1 AAVSRRGKL
10 QPQRVVLAGAGR
22 GGGAAQFAAA
32 KRALAG
38 AAGRCSPE
46 SACVPGD
53 KQPSGAV
60 VDTQLAGAG
69 AGGGRGAAASAA
81 RIPGADGGGG
91 RLRADA
97 DFPPGS

>member
-1 AAVSRRGKL
+1 RDKL
-10 QPQRVVLAGAGR
+10 QPQRVTLAGAGR
-22 GGGAAQFAAA
+22 SSGAAQFAAA

-69 AGGGRGAAASAA
+69 AGGGRGAAAGAA
-81 RIPGADGGGG
+81 RIPGADGRGG

-97 DFPPGS
+97 GLSPGSGG